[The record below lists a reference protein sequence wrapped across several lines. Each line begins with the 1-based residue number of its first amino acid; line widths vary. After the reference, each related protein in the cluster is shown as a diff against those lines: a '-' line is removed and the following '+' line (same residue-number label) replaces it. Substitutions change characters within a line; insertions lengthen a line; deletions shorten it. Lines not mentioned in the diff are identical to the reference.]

1 MFYIQIEKLYFLFY
15 LETSRFLNYF
25 NVLKLFIQSCRRER
39 IILGILCNFP
49 YVCIVRNAG
58 HFLSIY
64 FHGMCLEETHV
75 TMISSFYKDIQQAKS
90 DLRLSVLAKRKIT
103 LRRDIFACNIII
115 IHTVQAMF
123 SGKIFHKLIY
133 KLVSNFYRGCVE

>member
-1 MFYIQIEKLYFLFY
+1 M
-15 LETSRFLNYF
+15 LNF
-25 NVLKLFIQSCRRER
+25 TCVFID
-39 IILGILCNFP
+39 
-49 YVCIVRNAG
+49 YNAG
-58 HFLSIY
+58 HFSDKC
-64 FHGMCLEETHV
+64 FPGMCLEETHV

-103 LRRDIFACNIII
+103 LRRDIFSCNIII